1 MKIENKNCIHCEEE
15 EGRKSGTEGAAESE
29 ATIRGGLWHL
39 LLWHSH
45 VHLLLCGLYN
55 VVFTLCVCVCDYT
68 YTNKQCHTHC
78 SSTLAAA
85 AATAVVVV
93 VLVGIFGLQSSF
105 DCFSLCH

>member
-1 MKIENKNCIHCEEE
+1 MAKRGRGGSRERSNDSRGIMAFIIMALACSFVVVWALQCCIH
-15 EGRKSGTEGAAESE
+15 SVS
-29 ATIRGGLWHL
+29 
-39 LLWHSH
+39 
-45 VHLLLCGLYN
+45 
-55 VVFTLCVCVCDYT
+55 VCVCDYT

-78 SSTLAAA
+78 SSTVGAA

>member
-1 MKIENKNCIHCEEE
+1 MKIENKNCIHCEKEARQRGV
-15 EGRKSGTEGAAESE
+15 EGQQRAKQRFEGDYGIYYYGICMFICCCVGF
-29 ATIRGGLWHL
+29 TM
-39 LLWHSH
+39 
-45 VHLLLCGLYN
+45 LYS
-55 VVFTLCVCVCDYT
+55 LSARVCDYT

>member
-1 MKIENKNCIHCEEE
+1 MKIENKNCIHCEKEARQRGV
-15 EGRKSGTEGAAESE
+15 EGQQRAKQRFEGDYGIYYYGTRMFICCCVGFTMLYS
-29 ATIRGGLWHL
+29 
-39 LLWHSH
+39 
-45 VHLLLCGLYN
+45 LCA
-55 VVFTLCVCVCDYT
+55 CVCVCDYT

-78 SSTLAAA
+78 SSTLGAA